1 MCTKQPQQ
9 SPATMRPRLMGRTL
23 PTDAMVCPAKEMIS
37 ARRATASLISRHPSS
52 TQHTCAQTPNIAPSA
67 TTPSSSTSMIRMR
80 NSSSPGARTSA
91 PAWSA
96 TGPPIVRKDMCVLTH
111 PMKLSQFA
119 IMILTSGSATSP
131 LRSSQ
136 EKTMTIS
143 QSP

>member
-1 MCTKQPQQ
+1 MSTKQLRQ
-9 SPATMRPRLMGRTL
+9 SPATMRLRLMGRTL
-23 PTDAMVCPAKEMIS
+23 LTDAMVCPAKEMIS

-67 TTPSSSTSMIRMR
+67 TTQSSSTSTIRMR
-80 NSSSPGARTSA
+80 NSSSLGARTSA

-96 TGPPIVRKDMCVLTH
+96 TGPPIARKDMCVLTH
-111 PMKLSQFA
+111 PMKLSQFV

-131 LRSSQ
+131 LRSSL
-136 EKTMTIS
+136 EKPMRIS

>member
-1 MCTKQPQQ
+1 MSTKQLRQ

-37 ARRATASLISRHPSS
+37 ARRAIASLTNRHPSS
-52 TQHTCAQTPNIAPSA
+52 IQHTSAQTPNIAPSA

-80 NSSSPGARTSA
+80 NSLSLGARTSA

-96 TGPPIVRKDMCVLTH
+96 TGLLIARKDTCVLTH
-111 PMKLSQFA
+111 PMKLSQFV
-119 IMILTSGSATSP
+119 IMIRTSGSATSP
-131 LRSSQ
+131 LRSSL
-136 EKTMTIS
+136 EKPMTTS